1 MREPAMPPAQSR
13 ASQQVKEIKMA
24 ETQTAFNEGGK
35 AKKKTQVTK
44 VKMEDG
50 REVEFAGERKVLK
63 DGIIVMN
70 DGAVVSFDDA
80 TEDQRRH
87 GQPAIRFDFVNG
99 TTRAFPLR
107 KDMLLNY
114 AIHGGKQ
121 KYGDE
126 LAGHKSDDPDDWA
139 LTLDELHEQ
148 LHDKGDW
155 YAERA
160 PGMAGTSILIKALME
175 FNEQKG
181 TPKSV
186 ESIKAFLK
194 DKKPAEKEALKHT
207 DRLRPIVARL
217 EEERRARAG
226 RVDTDAL
233 LSELDA
239 A

>member
-1 MREPAMPPAQSR
+1 
-13 ASQQVKEIKMA
+13 MA
-24 ETQTAFNEGGK
+24 ETQSGTEGAK
-35 AKKKTQVTK
+35 AKKKTQITK

-63 DGIIVMN
+63 EGIVVLN
-70 DGAVVSFDDA
+70 DGAVVDFDTA
-80 TEDQRRH
+80 SEDQRSH

-99 TTRAFPLR
+99 ATRTYPLR
-107 KDMLLNY
+107 RDMLLNY

-126 LAGHKSDDPDDWA
+126 LAGHKSADPDDWA
-139 LTLDELHEQ
+139 ITLDELHDQ
-148 LHDKGDW
+148 LHGKGDW
-155 YAERA
+155 YSERT

-175 FNEQKG
+175 FNEQKK
-181 TPKSV
+181 TPKTV
-186 ESIKAFLK
+186 DQIKAFLK
-194 DKKPAEKEALKHT
+194 DKKSAEKEALKHT
-207 DRLRPIVARL
+207 DRLRPIVQRL
-217 EEERRARAG
+217 EEERRAKAG